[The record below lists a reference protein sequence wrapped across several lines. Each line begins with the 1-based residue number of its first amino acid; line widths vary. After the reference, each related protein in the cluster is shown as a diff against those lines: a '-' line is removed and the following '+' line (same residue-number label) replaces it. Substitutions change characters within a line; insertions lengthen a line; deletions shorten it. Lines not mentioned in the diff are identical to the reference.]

1 MVLNQLIIPQLIF
14 SRLSVW
20 YWIDLVRRNSFLVT
34 RGSLRVK
41 SSLGL
46 HWFWFTA
53 TTPETFIPFY
63 INQSLKIKPIGTW
76 SQVFSCKSDSLPIF
90 TLSSHLLLTLYTLTS
105 VCTFSIL
112 CSRHFLRCWQEE
124 FVYQSRTS
132 LVGDHFFIRDH
143 IVWFR
148 GDIVSSTEI
157 LVTPRCQRARV
168 LQERLW
174 VNNIYSQLNLY

>member
-76 SQVFSCKSDSLPIF
+76 SQVFSCKSDSLPIY

-112 CSRHFLRCWQEE
+112 YSRHFLQCWQEE

-132 LVGDHFFIRDH
+132 LVGDHFL
-143 IVWFR
+143 
-148 GDIVSSTEI
+148 I
-157 LVTPRCQRARV
+157 LVTILGSISVSWQLPTYPSPNPTLTLTC
-168 LQERLW
+168 
-174 VNNIYSQLNLY
+174 SQLTVVELGEG